1 LRLVGSHRF
10 HKRDFSETADG
21 HVRLLA
27 PLTHELA
34 ETMPTWAEAIAPHA
48 EGIVHALA
56 DVVPGRIAK
65 RTPLTSTRRKAAHP
79 KVRPTRRREPSPAL
93 PFAVCAGCGVRLE
106 RGDYTWCP
114 ACLPAAKHVAT
125 AKANATTCAA
135 QEARRAAGVPDPW
148 HSPKAR
154 ALRGSAIGQRDA
166 EALAWKA
173 AHPGVVADKASFA
186 PIAAA
191 LVGVTGP
198 AIARATGLSKTY
210 ADQVRAGKY
219 VPHPRHWPALAELA
233 GVTCPFADAEAPG
246 ALDVTWWREVVVPRL
261 ASVSTVAIGQA
272 TGLSKGQCS
281 KVRRGLN
288 VPNPGHW
295 PVLAELAGVRL

>member
-1 LRLVGSHRF
+1 
-10 HKRDFSETADG
+10 
-21 HVRLLA
+21 
-27 PLTHELA
+27 
-34 ETMPTWAEAIAPHA
+34 
-48 EGIVHALA
+48 
-56 DVVPGRIAK
+56 
-65 RTPLTSTRRKAAHP
+65 
-79 KVRPTRRREPSPAL
+79 
-93 PFAVCAGCGVRLE
+93 
-106 RGDYTWCP
+106 
-114 ACLPAAKHVAT
+114 
-125 AKANATTCAA
+125 
-135 QEARRAAGVPDPW
+135 
-148 HSPKAR
+148 
-154 ALRGSAIGQRDA
+154 
-166 EALAWKA
+166 
-173 AHPGVVADKASFA
+173 VVADKASFA